1 MNIVQRVQDILLK
14 PKQTWPVIDAE
25 PATPNGLY
33 TQYLMLLA
41 LVPAVAG
48 FVGTSLIGFGM
59 LGVSVRVPLLA
70 GIVGMVVGYLLTL
83 VMVFVVALVVDAL
96 APGFGGTKSRIG
108 SLKLVVYASTAALL
122 GGIFSL
128 LPALSVLGIVA
139 ALYSIYLLYTGL
151 PVLMKCPPEKAVG
164 YTAVVAICSIVAA
177 VLVSWIAGMV
187 MPVGLMAAGTAGQQV
202 TLRGSEGAV
211 TIDTAKMEEA
221 ARRMEEA
228 GKRMEAAQ
236 ASGDSA
242 AAGKAAS
249 EMMGALAGGSGT
261 VVPADQLR
269 AVLPETA
276 DGLPRESIEAQSG
289 AAMGLGG
296 STARAVYRKDDRN
309 IELSIT
315 DAGAAAIIGM
325 AWSQMTLDRE
335 TADSVEK
342 VYRDGKR
349 TVREEYRKD
358 KSHGE
363 YTVMLENGIVVQG
376 DGDNVAIDDLRKAV
390 KAIDMGRLE
399 SMQRPPKS

>member
-1 MNIVQRVQDILLK
+1 MDLVQRVQDILLK
-14 PKQTWPVIDAE
+14 PQQTWPVIDAE
-25 PATPNGLY
+25 PATPRGLY
-33 TQYLMLLA
+33 TRYLMLLA
-41 LVPAVAG
+41 LVPAVAR
-48 FVGTSLIGFGM
+48 FIGTSLVGFEM
-59 LGVSVRVPLLA
+59 VGVSVRVPLLA
-70 GIVGMVVGYLLTL
+70 GIVGMVVGYLRTL
-83 VMVFVVALVVDAL
+83 ATVFLVALVVDAL
-96 APGFGGTKSRIG
+96 APGFGGNRSRIG
-108 SLKLVVYASTAALL
+108 ALKLVVYASTAALL

-139 ALYSIYLLYTGL
+139 ALYTIYLLYTGL
-151 PVLMKCPPEKAVG
+151 PVMMKCPPEKAGG

-177 VLVSWIAGMV
+177 VLVSWIAGLA
-187 MPVGLMAAGTAGQQV
+187 MPAGLVAAGATGQRV
-202 TLRGSEGAV
+202 MLRGMEGAV
-211 TIDTAKMEEA
+211 MIDTARMEEA

-242 AAGKAAS
+242 AAGRAAG
-249 EMMGALAGGSGT
+249 EMMGALAGGTGP
-261 VVPADQLR
+261 VIPADQLR

-276 DGLPRESIEAQSG
+276 DGLPRESIEAQSA

-309 IELSIT
+309 VELSIT
-315 DAGAAAIIGM
+315 DAGAAAVIGM
-325 AWSQMTLDRE
+325 AWSRMTLDRE

-349 TVREEYRKD
+349 TVREDYRKD

-376 DGDNVAIDDLRKAV
+376 AADNVEIDDLRKAV

>member
-33 TQYLMLLA
+33 TGYLMLLA

-48 FVGTSLIGFGM
+48 FIGTSLIGFGM
-59 LGVSVRVPLLA
+59 MGVSVRVPLLA
-70 GIVGMVVGYLLTL
+70 GIVGMVVGYVLTL

-151 PVLMKCPPEKAVG
+151 PVLMKCPLEKAVG

-187 MPVGLMAAGTAGQQV
+187 MPVGLMAAGAAGQQV

-242 AAGKAAS
+242 AAGKAAG

-325 AWSQMTLDRE
+325 AW
-335 TADSVEK
+335 
-342 VYRDGKR
+342 
-349 TVREEYRKD
+349 
-358 KSHGE
+358 
-363 YTVMLENGIVVQG
+363 
-376 DGDNVAIDDLRKAV
+376 
-390 KAIDMGRLE
+390 
-399 SMQRPPKS
+399 